1 MLKVKNITIGEGR
14 PKICLPITGRNI
26 AEIEQQSIQINQKN
40 PDLVEWR
47 VDFYQNHD
55 LELPLQI
62 IRQHIRDTPVI
73 FTFRTQKEGGQQE
86 ITDQAYLS
94 INEKAMMSG
103 LIDFV
108 DLELKLPAIIRDP
121 LIAKAKQ
128 QGIHTIISNHDFEK
142 TPAREE
148 LINRLKEA
156 ELIGASV
163 AKIAVT
169 PKQAQDVLTLLSV
182 TNKMNDMINIPLIT
196 MSMGGLGLVSR
207 LTGEIFGSAVTFG
220 TAGQASAPGQL
231 DSETLS
237 TILTVIH
244 QNFTK

>member
-1 MLKVKNITIGEGR
+1 MLKVKNVTIGEGQ
-14 PKICLPITGRNI
+14 PKICLPITGQSVT
-26 AEIEQQSIQINQKN
+26 EIERQVIQIKEKK

-47 VDFYQNHD
+47 VDFYPSHD
-55 LELPLQI
+55 IELPLQI
-62 IRQHIRDTPVI
+62 IHQHIRNIPLI
-73 FTFRTQKEGGQQE
+73 FTYRTKQEGGQRE
-86 ITDQAYLS
+86 ITDQDYLA
-94 INEKAMMSG
+94 INEKAMMSN

-108 DLELKLPAIIRDP
+108 DLELKQPVVIRDP

-128 QGIHTIISNHDFEK
+128 QGVHTIISNHDFEK
-142 TPAREE
+142 TPANEE

-169 PKQAQDVLTLLSV
+169 PTNTQDVLRLLSV
-182 TNKMNDMINIPLIT
+182 TNKMKDMINIPLIT
-196 MSMGGLGLVSR
+196 MSMGGVGLVTR
-207 LTGEIFGSAVTFG
+207 LMGEVFGSAVTFG
-220 TAGQASAPGQL
+220 AAGQASAPGQI

-237 TILTVIH
+237 TILNVIH